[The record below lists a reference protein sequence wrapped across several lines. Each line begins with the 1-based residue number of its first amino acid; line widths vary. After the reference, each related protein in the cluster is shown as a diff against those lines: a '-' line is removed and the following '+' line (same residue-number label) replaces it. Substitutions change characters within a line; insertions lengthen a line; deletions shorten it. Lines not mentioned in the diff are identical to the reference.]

1 MAIVRHQYEAKMGGP
16 PKFWVGRKALLRKI
30 AETENS
36 EVNQGCVISEIFLL
50 LTFVILCVLFKIS

>member
-1 MAIVRHQYEAKMGGP
+1 MAIAMAIVRHQYEAKMGGP

-36 EVNQGCVISEIFLL
+36 EVNQGCVIS
-50 LTFVILCVLFKIS
+50 